1 MSEYSQNMI
10 DIFAARACLDIVE
23 KLQYEDVIAQ
33 ISVHN
38 GVFTAKWSVNGVKL
52 QYCEDIVS
60 IHTPDNTGWQ
70 VVEYLYQC
78 QNMVSKYN
86 DDGIFDIVLPIIYGA
101 DGDY

>member
-1 MSEYSQNMI
+1 MSEYSPNMI

-23 KLQYEDVIAQ
+23 KLQHEDIPAR
-33 ISVHN
+33 ISVHD
-38 GVFTAKWSVNGVKL
+38 GIFTAKWSVNGVKL